1 MEAVSFGTF
10 SHLKADTLGE
20 MLDAMGEII
29 IKIKPKNQKARNLCI
44 VDAKRLDHL
53 KTLEARY
60 ERELQGERWRLE
72 NKDAIEALN
81 DFTVKSGG
89 FAAEYRAF

>member
-10 SHLKADTLGE
+10 SHLKADVVGE

-29 IKIKPKNQKARNLCI
+29 VKIKPKNQKARNLCI
-44 VDAKRLDHL
+44 VDAQRLDHL

-72 NKDAIEALN
+72 NKEAIEALN
-81 DFTVKSGG
+81 DFTDKSGV
-89 FAAEYRAF
+89 FASEHRAF